1 MSVEKCIGTPKG
13 YNFQANGETVELS
26 NAEFNNLVEVFRT
39 LARWQQELDANKAKE
54 EPQEDSRTRND
65 LIAHRPFR

>member
-1 MSVEKCIGTPKG
+1 MDKYIGTPKE
-13 YNFQANGETVELS
+13 YSFHANGETVELS
-26 NAEFNNLVEVFRT
+26 NTEFNNLVEVFRT

-65 LIAHRPFR
+65 LIARHPFR